1 MVWILD
7 SPDNLWCGPLIR
19 TGLVMGALWWAL
31 PTKGRAIAWT
41 NVSWVWI
48 VAIAAALFLMV
59 RRPWVLVPIFLALML
74 LSVFAGKRSK

>member
-48 VAIAAALFLMV
+48 VAIAAALFLMT
-59 RRPWVLVPIFLALML
+59 RASGFITGQL
-74 LSVFAGKRSK
+74 LPVNGGFVMN